1 MLIGKESF
9 SSVPMFF
16 NLLFLVAF
24 YSVLL
29 SSVDILLSCF
39 WMTRLLMM
47 EIVRALWICSAK
59 LWLNSIIFWAH

>member
-47 EIVRALWICSAK
+47 EIVRALWICSA
-59 LWLNSIIFWAH
+59 